1 MSQTTLAGMRVAPK
15 TPGRSFQVVLR
26 DLLGR
31 DWAAAYVF
39 VLPTIILMGGLIAY
53 PLLRAVYMSFTNT
66 VTLQMGPWVGLQN
79 YETVWADPN
88 FRSAVKNTVVYTFW
102 SVFFKF
108 WLGLTCAILIHRL
121 KRFGGIITAAI
132 LLPWIVPSVVAAVA
146 WKGLLDPVYGGVN
159 QFLLQMGLVE
169 KGFPWLGD

>member
-15 TPGRSFQVVLR
+15 TPGRSWQLLFK

-31 DWAAAYVF
+31 DWMAAYVF
-39 VLPTIILMGGLIAY
+39 VFPTILLMGGLIAY

-79 YETVWADPN
+79 YETVWSDPN

-108 WLGLTCAILIHRL
+108 WLGLACA
-121 KRFGGIITAAI
+121 
-132 LLPWIVPSVVAAVA
+132 LLP
-146 WKGLLDPVYGGVN
+146 
-159 QFLLQMGLVE
+159 
-169 KGFPWLGD
+169 